1 MAKLGLRGKFIL
13 SFSPLIIVILIFGAI
28 GIHTLLSIHKNFSEL
43 NRNVTQGAIAMIEL
57 KADLLSL
64 EAMVKDNEINRVR
77 ITESID
83 RLKGLAKKHLEHESH
98 NLEQG
103 KKTAHDMMH
112 HAVRIMSLSQYIL
125 KLDKTGWGDT
135 ESESVHEAIRREYF
149 DLGPILEKHLTI
161 HLQDLAKTEEF
172 IAEKYR
178 QALLIVIFAIGI
190 TVLVTFGMLIYL
202 IRSVLGPIKA
212 LKEGAKKVGDGNLD
226 YQLAVKTGDE
236 LEDLAGE
243 FQGMAVKLAQSHAQ
257 LDTKVRMRTRELSE
271 VNAELRNEI
280 AERLQAEKKQ
290 RRVQEQVHVLTQELI
305 KVQETERQQIA
316 LDLHDNVAQELSS
329 LKALSE
335 TVFSNRYV
343 KRDDLQRDMAEWAII
358 LKRCINTVRELSY
371 NLRPPGLEQMGLK
384 SVISDYCRN
393 FTKNNKI
400 QVIFSA
406 AGIDGLQL
414 TYEFSIT
421 IYRLVQEA
429 LNNIRKHASATHAS
443 VKLVASFPN
452 IILRI
457 EDDGQGFVLE
467 ERLNEALL
475 EKRLGILGMQ
485 ERVRLLSGT
494 FRIDSRPRQGT
505 RIFIEIPC
513 DINNGDK
520 KTNTHRGRS
529 RSLS

>member
-1 MAKLGLRGKFIL
+1 MARLGLRGKFIL
-13 SFSPLIIVILIFGAI
+13 SFSPLILVIFIFGAI
-28 GIHTLLSIHKNFSEL
+28 GIHTLLSIHKNFSKL
-43 NRNVTQGAIAMIEL
+43 NLDVTQGAIAMIEL

-83 RLKGLAKKHLEHESH
+83 RLKKLAKQHLEHESH

-103 KKTAHDMMH
+103 KQTAHDMMH

-125 KLDKTGWGDT
+125 KLDKTGWQNA
-135 ESESVHEAIRREYF
+135 ESGTVREAIRREYL
-149 DLGPILEKHLTI
+149 DLGPILEKHLAI
-161 HLQDLAKTEEF
+161 HLQDLAKTEEY
-172 IAEKYR
+172 IAKKYH
-178 QALLIVIFAIGI
+178 QALLIVFFAIGT

-212 LKEGAKKVGDGNLD
+212 LKKGAKKVGDGNLD

-236 LEDLAGE
+236 LEELAGE
-243 FQGMAVKLAQSHAQ
+243 FQGMAAKLARSHAL
-257 LDTKVRMRTRELSE
+257 LDGKVRQRTRELSK
-271 VNAELRNEI
+271 VNAELRKEI
-280 AERLQAEKKQ
+280 VVRLQAEEKQ

-329 LKALSE
+329 LKAVSE
-335 TVFSNRYV
+335 TVFSDRNV
-343 KRDDLQRDMAEWAII
+343 KPADLQRDMAEWALI

-393 FTKNNKI
+393 FAKQNKI
-400 QVIFSA
+400 EVVFSS

-414 TYEFSIT
+414 TYEFSIN

-429 LNNIRKHASATHAS
+429 LNNIKKHAAATHAS
-443 VKLVASFPN
+443 VKIVSSFPN

-467 ERLNEALL
+467 ERLNEAVF

-485 ERVRLLSGT
+485 ERVRLFGGT
-494 FRIDSRPRQGT
+494 FRIDSHPGQGT
-505 RIFIEIPC
+505 RIFMEIPW
-513 DINNGDK
+513 DIKNGA
-520 KTNTHRGRS
+520 
-529 RSLS
+529 